1 MKKIK
6 ITYWIVLAL
15 FSLMMLLDG
24 ISGIMQIEDGKKAF
38 DQLGYPY
45 YLMTIVGV
53 SKLLGVAGLLQNK
66 WKTLKEWA
74 FAGFVFNFIGASAS
88 WFLSG
93 GPIGFALIPWVM
105 LLVLLVLYAL
115 WKKQAQPS

>member
-1 MKKIK
+1 MKRIK
-6 ITYWIVLAL
+6 TTYWILLIL

-24 ISGIMQIEDGKKAF
+24 ISGILQVEDGKKAF

-45 YLMTIVGV
+45 YLMTIVGI

-74 FAGFVFNFIGASAS
+74 FSGFAFNFIGASAS
-88 WFLSG
+88 WLLSG
-93 GPIGFALIPWVM
+93 GPIAFVVIPLVM
-105 LLVLLVLYAL
+105 LGFLFAIYTL
-115 WKKQAQPS
+115 WKKQPV